1 MDAELH
7 YDAGYFHDRQAI
19 HEFGGWANLGK
30 FERHIKST
38 DTVLDFGCSGGY
50 LLDHVQCARK
60 IGVEL
65 NPVPRAVAESKGHR
79 VYERTASVPDESV
92 DVVISNHVLEHTKS
106 PLAELEALRSKLV
119 SGGKIVLAVPC
130 EGSALQFKPNDSDF
144 HLYTW
149 SPLNLGNLLTAAGF
163 TVHESRRYVHRW
175 PPGVRR
181 YGRQLGRPAFDLLC
195 GLYALTQP
203 SRSQVLAV
211 AVK

>member
-7 YDAGYFHDRQAI
+7 YDADYFRGHQPI

-30 FERHIKST
+30 FERHIRPG
-38 DTVLDFGCSGGY
+38 DTVLDFGCSAGY
-50 LLDHVQCARK
+50 LLDNIRCARK
-60 IGVEL
+60 LGIEL
-65 NPVPRAVAESKGHR
+65 NPIPRAIAASKGHE
-79 VYERTASVPDESV
+79 VFERTASVPDESV
-92 DVVISNHVLEHTKS
+92 DVVISNHVLEHTKN
-106 PLAELEALRSKLV
+106 PLGELEALRSKLKP
-119 SGGKIVLAVPC
+119 GGKIVLAVPC
-130 EGSALQFKPNDSDF
+130 EGSSLQFKPRDKDF

-163 TVHESRRYVHRW
+163 TVEESRRYTHRW

-181 YGRQLGRPAFDLLC
+181 VGRQLGRPAFDLLC

-203 SRSQVLAV
+203 ARQQVLAV

>member
-7 YDAGYFHDRQAI
+7 YDARYFNDRQAI

-30 FERHIKST
+30 FERYIQPSH
-38 DTVLDFGCSGGY
+38 TVLDFGCSAGY
-50 LLDHVQCARK
+50 LLDHIQCARK
-60 IGVEL
+60 LGVEL
-65 NPVPRAVAESKGHR
+65 NPIPRAEAARKGHE

-92 DVVISNHVLEHTKS
+92 DVVVSNHVLEHTKY
-106 PLAELEALRSKLV
+106 PLAELETLHAKLKH
-119 SGGKIVLAVPC
+119 GGKIVLAVPC
-130 EGSALQFKPNDSDF
+130 EGRSLKFKPNDTDF

-163 TVHESRRYVHRW
+163 TVEESREYVHRW

-181 YGRQLGRPAFDLLC
+181 FGRQIGRPAFDLLC
-195 GLYALTQP
+195 GLYARTQP